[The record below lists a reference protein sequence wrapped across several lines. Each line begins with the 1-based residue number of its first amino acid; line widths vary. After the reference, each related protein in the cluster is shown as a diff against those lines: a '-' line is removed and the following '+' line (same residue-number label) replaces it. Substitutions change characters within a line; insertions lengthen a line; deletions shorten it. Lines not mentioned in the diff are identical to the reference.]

1 MQPEKVADKVHAD
14 PEAFV
19 RANTV
24 LEAPRLLPELPLY
37 LASEVVPLWQA
48 SEDELAEHGIPPPY
62 WAFAWAGGQALAR
75 YVLDTPEVVR
85 GRRVLD
91 FAAGSGLAGIA
102 AMQAGA
108 AAVTATE
115 IDPFACAAVR
125 LNAAANGVAVA
136 LSRGDVIGQRGD
148 ADGPWDVV
156 LAGDVCY
163 EKPMAGRVAAWLR
176 DLAGAGATVL
186 LGDPGRSYMPTSG
199 LTALAEYPVPTT
211 RELEDSDLRNA
222 RVWRVVPG

>member
-1 MQPEKVADKVHAD
+1 MSTAPRDTVRD
-14 PEAFV
+14 PAAFV

-24 LEAPRLLPELPLY
+24 PQAPRLLPELKLH

-48 SEDELAEHGIPPPY
+48 TEDELAQQGVPPPY

-75 YVLDTPEVVR
+75 YLLDYPEVVR

-102 AMQAGA
+102 AALAGA
-108 AAVTATE
+108 ARVEASE
-115 IDPFACAAVR
+115 IDPFACAAIE
-125 LNAAANGVAVA
+125 LNAAANEVPIDLLRA
-136 LSRGDVIGQRGD
+136 DVIRRL
-148 ADGPWDVV
+148 DGVWEVV

-163 EKPMAGRVAAWLR
+163 ERPMAQRVEAWLR
-176 DLAGAGATVL
+176 ALAGAGVTVL
-186 LGDPGRSYMPTSG
+186 LGDPGRSYMPKGG
-199 LTALAEYPVPTT
+199 LEKLARYPVPTT

-222 RVWRVVPG
+222 TVWRVLA